1 MEIRKIIEK
10 IKKKLL
16 FLKKMK
22 LTGKLKGKKDTN
34 KMRNEGDITS
44 DTTEI

>member
-1 MEIRKIIEK
+1 
-10 IKKKLL
+10 
-16 FLKKMK
+16 MK